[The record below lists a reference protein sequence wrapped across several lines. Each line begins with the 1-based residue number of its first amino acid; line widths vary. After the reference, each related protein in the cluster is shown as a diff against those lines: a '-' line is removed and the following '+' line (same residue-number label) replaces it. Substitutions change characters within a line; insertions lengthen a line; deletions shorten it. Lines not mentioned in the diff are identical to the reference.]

1 MNSLNEEVARIMR
14 VTYNFPSVFVAFYH
28 ILFVLIAFIWFILI
42 ILWFISRILVKE
54 SNEKSPQNEKIVES
68 VEKAVKSET
77 EFVSDTFQT
86 NDKDLEEVKEGMKKL
101 GIDTLATEAN
111 QDVKK
116 DEEKTGKI
124 EWKTNHL
131 LINKKYNFDIFEKRL
146 KNEVLS
152 NRKVTRNTF
161 TS

>member
-1 MNSLNEEVARIMR
+1 M
-14 VTYNFPSVFVAFYH
+14 
-28 ILFVLIAFIWFILI
+28 
-42 ILWFISRILVKE
+42 
-54 SNEKSPQNEKIVES
+54 VES
-68 VEKAVKSET
+68 VEKTVKSET

-124 EWKTNHL
+124 E
-131 LINKKYNFDIFEKRL
+131 
-146 KNEVLS
+146 
-152 NRKVTRNTF
+152 
-161 TS
+161 